1 MFFSDKADVA
11 GVNRGVVQNTG
22 LESCNAMTDNSIGP
36 NKPISAGKPGNLEEP
51 EKEQKARKGFLGRLG
66 ASLQEAVQ
74 TSRGSEQSGADL
86 SLEHD
91 TRGAAD
97 DLALRRAKDSSP
109 KRMVIPEGVTI
120 TGSVSSSVETEI
132 CGRVN
137 GDVTVEGRLY
147 LGPTGVVT
155 GNVRAGSCK
164 LEGLVEGK
172 MECSQELELTRTG
185 RLNSDTAAGR
195 KITVA
200 GQIYGTVTT
209 GGAVRIVNSG
219 KIEGNVQAKQI
230 FIEEG
235 AKFNGR
241 CMMRA
246 AAERRAPAK

>member
-1 MFFSDKADVA
+1 
-11 GVNRGVVQNTG
+11 
-22 LESCNAMTDNSIGP
+22 MTDNNIGP
-36 NKPISAGKPGNLEEP
+36 NKPIAGSPGNIEEP
-51 EKEQKARKGFLGRLG
+51 EQKARKGFLGRLG
-66 ASLQEAVQ
+66 ISFQEAVES
-74 TSRGSEQSGADL
+74 SRGTEQAGPDL
-86 SLEHD
+86 SLDD
-91 TRGAAD
+91 TRSGGG
-97 DLALRRAKDSSP
+97 DLAPRRAKDSSP
-109 KRMVIPEGVTI
+109 KRMVIPEGAVI
-120 TGSVSSSVETEI
+120 TGSVSSNAETEI

-147 LGPTGVVT
+147 VGPTGVVA

-200 GQIYGTVTT
+200 GQICGAVSTA
-209 GGAVRIVNSG
+209 GAVRIVNSG

-241 CMMRA
+241 CTMRA
-246 AAERRAPAK
+246 AADKRAPVKQ

>member
-1 MFFSDKADVA
+1 
-11 GVNRGVVQNTG
+11 
-22 LESCNAMTDNSIGP
+22 MTDNSIQPNNSGLGGP
-36 NKPISAGKPGNLEEP
+36 ADLDQ
-51 EKEQKARKGFLGRLG
+51 QKTKKGLFGRLG
-66 ASLQEAVQ
+66 ASFQEAVQ
-74 TSRGSEQSGADL
+74 NSRGTDQPRPDL
-86 SLEHD
+86 ALD
-91 TRGAAD
+91 DGRTLD
-97 DLALRRAKDSSP
+97 DLTLRRAKDASP
-109 KRMVIPEGVTI
+109 KRMVIPEGVVI
-120 TGSVSSSVETEI
+120 TGSVSSSTETEI

-147 LGPTGVVT
+147 LGPSGVVT

-195 KITVA
+195 KVTVA
-200 GQIYGTVTT
+200 GQIYGAVTT
-209 GGAVRIVNSG
+209 AGAVRIVNSG

-241 CMMRA
+241 CTMRA
-246 AAERRAPAK
+246 AADRRPPAK

>member
-36 NKPISAGKPGNLEEP
+36 KKPIAAGDTGKIKEP
-51 EKEQKARKGFLGRLG
+51 EQKARKGFLGRLG
-66 ASLQEAVQ
+66 ASFQEAVQ
-74 TSRGSEQSGADL
+74 TSRGSEQSGPDL
-86 SLEHD
+86 SLERD

-97 DLALRRAKDSSP
+97 DLALHRVKDSSP

-137 GDVTVEGRLY
+137 GDVTAEGRLY

-185 RLNSDTAAGR
+185 RLNSDTVAGR

-241 CMMRA
+241 CTMRA
-246 AAERRAPAK
+246 AAERRPPLK

>member
-1 MFFSDKADVA
+1 
-11 GVNRGVVQNTG
+11 
-22 LESCNAMTDNSIGP
+22 MTDNSMGP
-36 NKPISAGKPGNLEEP
+36 NKPTRAGDPGNIEEP
-51 EKEQKARKGFLGRLG
+51 EQKARKGFLGRLG
-66 ASLQEAVQ
+66 ASFQEAVQ
-74 TSRGSEQSGADL
+74 NSRGSEQSGPDL
-86 SLEHD
+86 SLED
-91 TRGAAD
+91 TRGGAAD
-97 DLALRRAKDSSP
+97 LAVRRAKDSSP
-109 KRMVIPEGVTI
+109 KRMVVPEGVTI
-120 TGSVSSSVETEI
+120 TGSVSSGAETEI

-200 GQIYGTVTT
+200 GQIYGAVTT

-241 CMMRA
+241 CTMRA

>member
-1 MFFSDKADVA
+1 
-11 GVNRGVVQNTG
+11 
-22 LESCNAMTDNSIGP
+22 MTDNSIGP
-36 NKPISAGKPGNLEEP
+36 NKPIRAGDPGHIEQP
-51 EKEQKARKGFLGRLG
+51 EQKVRKGFLGRLG
-66 ASLQEAVQ
+66 ASFQEAVQ
-74 TSRGSEQSGADL
+74 TSRGAEQPGPDL
-86 SLEHD
+86 LLDD
-91 TRGAAD
+91 TRGPTD
-97 DLALRRAKDSSP
+97 DLALRRAKDASP
-109 KRMVIPEGVTI
+109 KRMVVPEGVTV
-120 TGSVSSSVETEI
+120 TGSISSSAETEI

-147 LGPTGVVT
+147 LGPT

-200 GQIYGTVTT
+200 GQIYGAVTT

-246 AAERRAPAK
+246 AAERRPPTK